1 MDRLGNRPTRVQG
14 GASHRGR
21 YKTEKAGM
29 LHTISVCK
37 NCDNI
42 LCEEAVSTGWLCVCV
57 CVCVCERG
65 HLGQLSVSLLSS
77 YC

>member
-29 LHTISVCK
+29 LHTISVCVK
-37 NCDNI
+37 TVTI
-42 LCEEAVSTGWLCVCV
+42 YFVRKLCPLVGCVCV
-57 CVCVCERG
+57 CV
-65 HLGQLSVSLLSS
+65 
-77 YC
+77 